1 MKQKLN
7 KTIQKIALVLVCIL
21 TLNFIVPSHI
31 SNASSIGGA
40 LFSPIKELF
49 ATIGDVVMDLLD
61 LGLTGTWKSVI
72 KTGILDAD
80 YAPGS
85 DDDNNLWVG
94 DDDAIDLP
102 RFRMSPETIFS
113 NKVELLNIDFI
124 NPINSDDYTVKNE
137 DTTTALKD
145 LRKVIASW
153 YVAIRNLSLVA
164 MLSIL
169 VYVGIKIII
178 SSAASD
184 KAKYKQMLV
193 DWLVGI
199 CLLFMLHYIMAFTL
213 FVTESIT
220 NLISSSATENVE
232 LNNNPKGK
240 NGKTGP
246 IKFNEDYTY
255 NGKDYK
261 KGDELTTVQNLTA
274 YARFYVQIRDVK
286 KSFTFLIIYLAL
298 VVYTVM
304 FAIIYLKRVLT
315 IAFLTMIAP
324 FVAMTYPIDKMND
337 GKAQAFNMW
346 FKEYLMNALIQPF
359 HLILYTVLIG
369 SAVDLASNNLLY
381 ALVAMGFLVPAEK
394 LLKKMF
400 GLDKGATPPGLGGA
414 IAAGAGSQ
422 IAKSLMSKGKGTNV
436 KPGSGGNG
444 SAENTSSSATK
455 NRNSYDF
462 SGINN
467 TSLPPEDKSTSEFE
481 KDKNS
486 NENNNTEMPQGLQ
499 QGADG
504 SLALGA
510 DGISEDDSGDYG
522 TPRGLQQAENGD
534 LALGIGED
542 EDEKYKGLRD
552 AYKENENTPQVQGKA
567 GKGTAK
573 RMAKLAAHKVAR
585 KAEKT
590 IRNPKTWK
598 TVGKTIGTVAG
609 GMAGVAGAMVTGA
622 LTGDASKA
630 AAAFG
635 TGMALGNKL
644 GGASVDAAIGTAK
657 GIGNTASSMIDGFQ
671 DLKTEANDG
680 WDKAQQNKKARLIQ
694 QQTREFMKNADNKEF
709 FENKTGK
716 YGEERDAIMEK
727 ASYYNQFDDF
737 KDNDAKMKAVEL
749 EDYYVNERGYTQDD
763 ARTMVQAGASMANRK
778 SEENLDKSE
787 TYTNEINNKGGKNYD
802 QATKKQ
808 MEKDLMIS
816 AKYMKGMSNKPE
828 VTRQPMRA
836 TGEVNKKGRT
846 RKKK

>member
-7 KTIQKIALVLVCIL
+7 KTIQKIALILVCIT
-21 TLNFIVPSHI
+21 TLNFIAPTQI
-31 SNASSIGGA
+31 SNADIGGA

-455 NRNSYDF
+455 NRNNYDF
-462 SGINN
+462 GGMNN
-467 TSLPPEDKSTSEFE
+467 TNLPQEDKSMSEFNQE
-481 KDKNS
+481 ANP
-486 NENNNTEMPQGLQ
+486 NENNNTEISQGLQ
-499 QGADG
+499 QAADG

-510 DGISEDDSGDYG
+510 AEIGKNESENHEI
-522 TPRGLQQAENGD
+522 PQGLQQAENGD

-542 EDEKYKGLRD
+542 EEYKGLRD
-552 AYKENENTPQVQGKA
+552 AYKENKNTPQVQAESK
-567 GKGTAK
+567 KGTARK
-573 RMAKLAAHKVAR
+573 MAKLAAR
-585 KAEKT
+585 KALRKT
-590 IRNPKTWK
+590 GRKIGRTIKNPKTWK
-598 TVGKTIGTVAG
+598 TVGKAIGTVAG
-609 GMAGVAGAMVTGA
+609 GMTVGVAGAMVTGA

-644 GGASVDAAIGTAK
+644 GGATAGVAIGAV
-657 GIGNTASSMIDGFQ
+657 GNIGKTVNDIK
-671 DLKTEANDG
+671 DLKAEATEG
-680 WDKAQQNKKARLIQ
+680 WDVAQKNKKDRLIQ
-694 QQTREFMKNADNKEF
+694 QQAKEFMKNTENREF

-716 YGEERDAIMEK
+716 YGKERDEMMEK
-727 ASYYNQFDDF
+727 ASYYNQFEDF
-737 KDNDAKMKAVEL
+737 KDNDAKKKAVEL
-749 EDYYVNERGYTQDD
+749 EDYYVNERGYSQED
-763 ARTMVQAGASMANRK
+763 ARIMVQAGASMANRK

-787 TYTNEINNKGGKNYD
+787 TYTNEINNKGGRNYD